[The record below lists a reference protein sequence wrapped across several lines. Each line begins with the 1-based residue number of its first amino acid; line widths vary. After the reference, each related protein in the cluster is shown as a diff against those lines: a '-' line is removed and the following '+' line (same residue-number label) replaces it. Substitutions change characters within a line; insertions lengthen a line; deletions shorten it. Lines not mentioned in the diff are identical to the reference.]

1 MLYKEEFVMSQ
12 LKKSI
17 GAFGVFSIASGAM
30 ISSGIFILPGL
41 AYSKAGSALFLSYF
55 LAGCMGLFGMLS
67 MLELTTAMPKAGG
80 DYYIINKTFGP
91 LIGTVSGFLGWFAL
105 SLKSSFAI
113 FGIAEI
119 IHMYTGLSPLVTGLF
134 LCILFAAIN
143 ILGAKEAAWFQIG
156 MVTVM
161 ILLMIVYIVSGIPRI
176 NRNYFSP
183 PEQVDC
189 MSVFTTAGFVFIS
202 FGGLLKAANMSE
214 EVKNPRK
221 SLPIGFISSIIVV
234 TVLYVLMVLVM
245 TGTLDSESF
254 SRSFTPAADSA
265 RITMGEAGYI
275 GILISSGLAFFT
287 TANAGVMAAS
297 RYPMALSIDN
307 LVPSVFGRINPRT
320 GTPVFSIVV
329 TSALIYLS
337 LLLPLEILV
346 KAASTVILSSYVLT
360 NLSVIIFRESRITN
374 YTPSYKAPFY
384 PWLQI
389 VSIVVFAV
397 MISGMGLAA
406 TGISLI
412 LLAAGTS
419 VYFLYGRHRAR
430 KESAL
435 LHLFRRVADE
445 LLVDESLEDDLRE
458 IIIDRDRIEQDIFDQ
473 LLKKAA
479 IRDIQGISD
488 FSTVVAD
495 ASVVMSGELGIPEEE
510 IRRKFKIWQ
519 SYGETTAVNDFLAIP
534 HICIEG
540 SGKMFLYVVR
550 AKDGVYFTESLKS
563 VKAVFL
569 LACSQDM
576 RIHHLKTI
584 AAVAALSEQHA
595 FEKRW
600 MEAENTK
607 SLRNYLILNERTRYF

>member
-1 MLYKEEFVMSQ
+1 MSE
-12 LKKSI
+12 LKKTISS
-17 GAFGVFSIASGAM
+17 FGVFSIASGAM

-41 AYSKAGSALFLSYF
+41 AYSKAGPALFLSY
-55 LAGCMGLFGMLS
+55 LLSGCMGLFGMLS

-119 IHMYTGLSPLVTGLF
+119 IHIYTGFTPILTGIF

-143 ILGAKEAAWFQIG
+143 IVGAKEAAWFQTG

-161 ILLMIVYIVSGIPRI
+161 ILLMVVYIFSGIPHI
-176 NRNYFSP
+176 NKNYFNVQEHTGIVP
-183 PEQVDC
+183 
-189 MSVFTTAGFVFIS
+189 VFTTAGFVFIS

-214 EVKNPRK
+214 EVKNPRR
-221 SLPIGFISSIIVV
+221 SLPAGFISSIIVV
-234 TVLYVLMVLVM
+234 TVLYVAMVLVM
-245 TGTLDSESF
+245 TGTLDGVSF
-254 SRSFTPAADSA
+254 SKSFTPAADSA

-275 GILISSGLAFFT
+275 GILISSVLAFFT

-297 RYPMALSIDN
+297 RYPMALSIDS
-307 LVPSVFGRINPRT
+307 LVPSIFGRVNSRT
-320 GTPVFSIVV
+320 GTPVFSIIV
-329 TSALIYLS
+329 TSVLIYLF

-360 NLSVIIFRESRITN
+360 NFSVIIFRESRITN
-374 YTPSYKAPFY
+374 YTPSYRAPFY

-389 VSIVVFAV
+389 VSIVIFAV
-397 MISGMGLAA
+397 MISSMGLSA

-445 LLVDESLEDDLRE
+445 LLVDESLENDMRE
-458 IIIDRDRIEQDIFDQ
+458 IIIDRDRIEQDVFDQ
-473 LLKKAA
+473 LLKKSV
-479 IRDIQGISD
+479 IQDVKRISD
-488 FSTVVAD
+488 FSTVVTA
-495 ASVVMSGELGIPEEE
+495 ASVVMADELDMPAEE
-510 IRRKFKIWQ
+510 IMEKFRMWQ
-519 SYGETTAVNDFLAIP
+519 SYSETAAVNDFLAIP
-534 HICIEG
+534 HICVEG
-540 SGKMFLYVVR
+540 SGKIFLYVVR
-550 AKDGVYFTESLKS
+550 ARDGIYFSESLKS

-569 LACSQDM
+569 LACSQDK
-576 RIHHLKTI
+576 RVHHLKTI
-584 AAVAALSEQHA
+584 AAVAALTEQHG

-600 MEAENTK
+600 MEAK
-607 SLRNYLILNERTRYF
+607 STMELRNYLILNERKRYF

>member
-1 MLYKEEFVMSQ
+1 MSE
-12 LKKSI
+12 LKKTI

-41 AYSKAGSALFLSYF
+41 AYSKAGPALFLSYL

-119 IHMYTGLSPLVTGLF
+119 IHMYTSLSPLVTGLG

-143 ILGAKEAAWFQIG
+143 IVGVKEAAWFQIG
-156 MVTVM
+156 MVIVM
-161 ILLMIVYIVSGIPRI
+161 ILLMILYIGSGIPRI
-176 NRNYFSP
+176 NKSYFIMQ
-183 PEQVDC
+183 EHADIV
-189 MSVFTTAGFVFIS
+189 SVFTTAGFVFIS

-214 EVKNPRK
+214 EVKNPRR

-234 TVLYVLMVLVM
+234 TVLYVAMVLVM
-245 TGTLDSESF
+245 TGTLDGATF
-254 SRSFTPAADSA
+254 SKSFTPAADSA
-265 RITMGEAGYI
+265 KITMGEAGYI

-287 TANAGVMAAS
+287 TANAGIMAAS
-297 RYPMALSIDN
+297 RYPMALSIDS
-307 LVPSVFGRINPRT
+307 LVPSVFGRINSRT
-320 GTPVFSIVV
+320 GTPVFSIII
-329 TSALIYLS
+329 TSILIYLF

-360 NLSVIIFRESRITN
+360 NFSVIIFRESRITN
-374 YTPSYKAPFY
+374 YTPSFKAPFY

-389 VSIVVFAV
+389 ASIVIFAV
-397 MISGMGLAA
+397 MISSMGLAA

-445 LLVDESLEDDLRE
+445 LLVDESLENDMRE

-473 LLKKAA
+473 LLKKAV
-479 IRDIQGISD
+479 IQDIKGVSD
-488 FSTVVAD
+488 FNTIVAD
-495 ASVVMSGELGIPEEE
+495 ASAVMAGGLDITADE
-510 IRRKFKIWQ
+510 ILRKFRLWQ
-519 SYGETTAVNDFLAIP
+519 SYSGPAAVNDFLAIP

-540 SGKMFLYVVR
+540 SGKMFLYVMR
-550 AKDGVYFTESLKS
+550 AKDGIYFTETLKS

-569 LACSQDM
+569 LVCSQDM
-576 RIHHLKTI
+576 RVHHLKTI
-584 AAVAALSEQHA
+584 AAIAALAEQHG

-600 MEAENTK
+600 MEAK
-607 SLRNYLILNERTRYF
+607 STMELRNYLILNERKRYF

>member
-1 MLYKEEFVMSQ
+1 MSE
-12 LKKSI
+12 LKKTI

-41 AYSKAGSALFLSYF
+41 AYSKAGPALFLSYL
-55 LAGCMGLFGMLS
+55 LAGGMGLFGMLS

-119 IHMYTGLSPLVTGLF
+119 IHIYTGVTPLLTGLF
-134 LCILFAAIN
+134 LSILFAAIN
-143 ILGAKEAAWFQIG
+143 IIGVKEAAWFQIG
-156 MVTVM
+156 LVSVM
-161 ILLMIVYIVSGIPRI
+161 IVLMILYIFSGIPHI
-176 NRNYFSP
+176 NKNNFIMPVHADIVSI
-183 PEQVDC
+183 
-189 MSVFTTAGFVFIS
+189 FTTAGFVFIS

-221 SLPIGFISSIIVV
+221 SLPVGFISSIIVV
-234 TVLYVLMVLVM
+234 TVLYVAMVLIM
-245 TGTLDSESF
+245 TGTLDSASF

-265 RITMGEAGYI
+265 KITMGEAGYF
-275 GILISSGLAFFT
+275 GILISSVLAFFT

-297 RYPMALSIDN
+297 RYPLALSIDS
-307 LVPSVFGRINPRT
+307 LVPSIFGRINRRT

-329 TSALIYLS
+329 TSVLVYLF

-360 NLSVIIFRESRITN
+360 NFSVIIFRESRITN
-374 YTPSYKAPFY
+374 YTPSFKAPFY

-389 VSIVVFAV
+389 VSIVIFAV
-397 MISGMGLAA
+397 MISSMGLSA

-445 LLVDESLEDDLRE
+445 LLVDESLENDMRE
-458 IIIDRDRIEQDIFDQ
+458 IIIDRDRIEQDVFDQ
-473 LLKKAA
+473 LLKKSV
-479 IRDIQGISD
+479 IQDVKRISD
-488 FSTVVAD
+488 FTTIVAD
-495 ASVVMSGELGIPEEE
+495 ASAVMAAELDMPADE
-510 IRRKFKIWQ
+510 IMRKFTRGQ
-519 SYGETTAVNDFLAIP
+519 AYSDTAAVNDFLAIP

-540 SGKMFLYVVR
+540 SGKIFLYVVR
-550 AKDGVYFTESLKS
+550 ARDGIYFSETLKS

-576 RIHHLKTI
+576 RVHHLKTI
-584 AAVAALSEQHA
+584 AAVAALTEQHG
-595 FEKRW
+595 FEKQW
-600 MEAENTK
+600 MEAESTME
-607 SLRNYLILNERTRYF
+607 LRNYLILNERKRYF

>member
-1 MLYKEEFVMSQ
+1 MSE
-12 LKKSI
+12 LKRTI

-41 AYSKAGSALFLSYF
+41 AYSKAGPALFLSYL
-55 LAGCMGLFGMLS
+55 LAGGMGLFGMLS

-119 IHMYTGLSPLVTGLF
+119 IHIYTGVTPLFTGLI

-143 ILGAKEAAWFQIG
+143 IIGVKEAAWFQTG
-156 MVTVM
+156 LVTVM
-161 ILLMIVYIVSGIPRI
+161 ILLMVLYIFSGIPRI
-176 NRNYFSP
+176 NKNNFII
-183 PEQVDC
+183 PEHADIVAI
-189 MSVFTTAGFVFIS
+189 FTTAGFVFIS

-221 SLPIGFISSIIVV
+221 SLPVGFISSVIVV
-234 TVLYVLMVLVM
+234 TVLYVAMVLIM
-245 TGTLDSESF
+245 TGTLESASF

-265 RITMGEAGYI
+265 KITMGEAGYF
-275 GILISSGLAFFT
+275 GILISSVLAFFT

-297 RYPMALSIDN
+297 RYPLALSIDS
-307 LVPSVFGRINPRT
+307 LVPSVFGRINRRT

-329 TSALIYLS
+329 TSVLVYLF

-360 NLSVIIFRESRITN
+360 NFSVIIFRESRITN
-374 YTPSYKAPFY
+374 YTPSFKAPFY

-389 VSIVVFAV
+389 VSIVIFAV
-397 MISGMGLAA
+397 MISSMGLSA

-412 LLAAGTS
+412 MLATGTS

-445 LLVDESLEDDLRE
+445 LLVDESLENDMRE
-458 IIIDRDRIEQDIFDQ
+458 IIIDRDRIEQDVFDQ
-473 LLKKAA
+473 LLKKAV
-479 IRDIQGISD
+479 IRDSGGISD
-488 FSTVVAD
+488 FNTIVAD
-495 ASVVMSGELGIPEEE
+495 ASAVMSEELDIPADE
-510 IRRKFKIWQ
+510 IMRKFRGWQ
-519 SYGETTAVNDFLAIP
+519 SYSDAAAVNDFLAIP
-534 HICIEG
+534 HICVEG

-550 AKDGVYFTESLKS
+550 ARNGIYFTETLKS

-576 RIHHLKTI
+576 RVHHLKTI
-584 AAVAALSEQHA
+584 AAVAALTEQHG

-600 MEAENTK
+600 IEAENTME
-607 SLRNYLILNERTRYF
+607 LRNYLILNERKRYF